1 MRTVSR
7 IARLPYRNLFEPAT
21 GCGEDI
27 YVSSA
32 TDAEVIAAAQH
43 DPELFGVVFDRH
55 ATVLFRYLVR
65 RVGRD
70 EAETLLGEVF
80 RVAFEKRATYDTS
93 YANAR
98 PWLYGIATNLL
109 ARHRRREARR
119 IGAMARLA
127 VQQPGAVDASSRVD
141 EVVDAHELWPRV
153 ADAIADLPDDERDAL
168 ILYVWEELSYEE
180 IAAALGTPIGT
191 VRSRLNRARQT
202 LRELR
207 ATSGREA

>member
-7 IARLPYRNLFEPAT
+7 AARAPYRNLFEPDA
-21 GCGEDI
+21 GCGEDRD
-27 YVSSA
+27 VSSA
-32 TDAEVIAAAQH
+32 TDAEVISASER
-43 DPELFGVVFDRH
+43 DPEAFGALFDRH

-70 EAETLLGEVF
+70 EAEALLGEVF
-80 RVAFEKRATYDTS
+80 RVAFEKRATYDCA

-127 VQQPGAVDASSRVD
+127 VQQPGATDSSGRVD
-141 EVVDAHELWPRV
+141 EVIDARELWPRV
-153 ADAIADLPDDERDAL
+153 ADAIAELPSDERDAL
-168 ILYVWEELSYEE
+168 ILYVWEELSYEA
-180 IAAALGTPIGT
+180 IATALGTPIGT

>member
-1 MRTVSR
+1 MRCVSR
-7 IARLPYRNLFEPAT
+7 AARAPYRSLIEPEP
-21 GCGEDI
+21 GCGEDV

-32 TDAEVIAAAQH
+32 TDAEVISAAQR
-43 DPELFGVVFDRH
+43 DPEAFGALFDRH

-70 EAETLLGEVF
+70 EAEALLGEIF
-80 RVAFEKRATYDTS
+80 RIAFEKRTSYDPT

-98 PWLYGIATNLL
+98 PWLYGIATNLV
-109 ARHRRREARR
+109 ARHRRREGRR

-127 VQQPGAVDASSRVD
+127 ALNSGPIDASARVDDAVDAHD
-141 EVVDAHELWPRV
+141 LWPRV
-153 ADAIADLPDDERDAL
+153 ADAITELPDDERDAL

-191 VRSRLNRARQT
+191 VRSRLNRARET